1 MKQKRTGVLIGPA
14 LTEKYGW
21 KEGDRVPLKSL
32 LSANRDRA
40 TGNLM
45 LRQYSSLKPALLA
58 GLVAALPAP
67 LLADDLRDALNAAYA
82 TNPSLQGA
90 RAQQRAT
97 DETVPIARAAGLP
110 SLQGASSY
118 TEFLKNSANNFTSP
132 DRAFDSSLQLSV
144 PVYSGG
150 GVKNSVLA
158 AETRVKAGQAD
169 LRGAESGIFSRVVA
183 SYMDVILAEAVV
195 GLNRNN
201 VEVLT
206 VNLRA
211 TRDRFEIG
219 DLTRT
224 DVAQSQARLALAQ
237 GDLRSAQS
245 SLIAARE
252 FYLSIVGKPPV
263 ALQPPPPLAGL
274 PDTPAEATQIALDNN
289 PDLIAARQRSTAAG
303 FDVKAVSASRLPRI
317 SVFTGL
323 GYTDYLG
330 TLGGTAAGTM
340 PLPRARRQP
349 RQAFARP
356 SPCSRAG
363 FPQPSAVRHRR
374 GRTRRWSKRSPLS
387 VRSSPPSALP
397 LPLGRLPT
405 RSSRRAKAQSM
416 LQLSALKGCA
426 PKTASATAP
435 FWIFSMPSVSC
446 FKPRPASSLRGAMP
460 MSRDSRCS
468 QRWAWPRHATSASMV
483 ARCMIPMS
491 TTSACAAR
499 CSTGTVTRHPSPN
512 PRERLTRHRKTGHR
526 LTCRSERRHWLNIR

>member
-263 ALQPPPPLAGL
+263 ALQPPPPQL
-274 PDTPAEATQIALDNN
+274 EA
-289 PDLIAARQRSTAAG
+289 
-303 FDVKAVSASRLPRI
+303 K
-317 SVFTGL
+317 
-323 GYTDYLG
+323 
-330 TLGGTAAGTM
+330 
-340 PLPRARRQP
+340 
-349 RQAFARP
+349 
-356 SPCSRAG
+356 
-363 FPQPSAVRHRR
+363 
-374 GRTRRWSKRSPLS
+374 
-387 VRSSPPSALP
+387 
-397 LPLGRLPT
+397 
-405 RSSRRAKAQSM
+405 
-416 LQLSALKGCA
+416 
-426 PKTASATAP
+426 
-435 FWIFSMPSVSC
+435 
-446 FKPRPASSLRGAMP
+446 
-460 MSRDSRCS
+460 
-468 QRWAWPRHATSASMV
+468 
-483 ARCMIPMS
+483 
-491 TTSACAAR
+491 
-499 CSTGTVTRHPSPN
+499 
-512 PRERLTRHRKTGHR
+512 
-526 LTCRSERRHWLNIR
+526 

>member
-303 FDVKAVSASRLPRI
+303 FDVRAVSASRLPRI

-330 TLGGTAAGTM
+330 TLGGTAAGTGAFTQSQTTAQAGIRASIPM
-340 PLPRARRQP
+340 FQGGLPAAQRRQAQARENATMEQEIAIEREVIATVRAAFASWQATDEIIASSQSAVDAATLSLEGVRAENSVGNRTILDILDAERELLQAQTRLVTARRN
-349 RQAFARP
+349 AYV
-356 SPCSRAG
+356 AG
-363 FPQPSAVRHRR
+363 FS
-374 GRTRRWSKRSPLS
+374 L
-387 VRSSPPSALP
+387 
-397 LPLGRLPT
+397 
-405 RSSRRAKAQSM
+405 
-416 LQLSALKGCA
+416 LSAMGMAEARDLGLDGGPLYDPDVNYQRVRGKVFDWDSDPA
-426 PKTASATAP
+426 PVAKSTRTVDSAPQDGAP
-435 FWIFSMPSVSC
+435 SDVP
-446 FKPRPASSLRGAMP
+446 
-460 MSRDSRCS
+460 
-468 QRWAWPRHATSASMV
+468 
-483 ARCMIPMS
+483 
-491 TTSACAAR
+491 
-499 CSTGTVTRHPSPN
+499 
-512 PRERLTRHRKTGHR
+512 E
-526 LTCRSERRHWLNIR
+526 

>member
-224 DVAQSQARLALAQ
+224 DVAQSQARLVFDYVVPAGQ
-237 GDLRSAQS
+237 M
-245 SLIAARE
+245 
-252 FYLSIVGKPPV
+252 
-263 ALQPPPPLAGL
+263 LQPPPPLAGL

-330 TLGGTAAGTM
+330 TLGGTAAGTGAFTQSQTTAQAGIRASIPM
-340 PLPRARRQP
+340 FQGGLPAAQRRQAQARENATMEQEIAIEREVIATVRAAFASWQATDEIIASSQSAVDAATLSLEGVRAENSVGNRTILDILDAERELLQAQTRLVTARRN
-349 RQAFARP
+349 AYV
-356 SPCSRAG
+356 AG
-363 FPQPSAVRHRR
+363 FS
-374 GRTRRWSKRSPLS
+374 L
-387 VRSSPPSALP
+387 
-397 LPLGRLPT
+397 
-405 RSSRRAKAQSM
+405 
-416 LQLSALKGCA
+416 LSAMGMAEARDLGLDGGPLYDPDVNYQRVRGKVFDWDSDPA
-426 PKTASATAP
+426 PVAKSTRTVDSAPQDGAP
-435 FWIFSMPSVSC
+435 SDVP
-446 FKPRPASSLRGAMP
+446 
-460 MSRDSRCS
+460 
-468 QRWAWPRHATSASMV
+468 
-483 ARCMIPMS
+483 
-491 TTSACAAR
+491 
-499 CSTGTVTRHPSPN
+499 
-512 PRERLTRHRKTGHR
+512 E
-526 LTCRSERRHWLNIR
+526 